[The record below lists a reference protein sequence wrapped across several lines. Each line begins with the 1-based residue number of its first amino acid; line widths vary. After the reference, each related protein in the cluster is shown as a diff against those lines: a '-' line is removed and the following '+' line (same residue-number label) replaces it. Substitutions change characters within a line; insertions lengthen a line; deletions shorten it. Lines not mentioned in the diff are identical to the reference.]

1 MNVKTLFYAV
11 AFLSLSWA
19 SLTYA
24 QDVLPEYTQARRFA
38 PSNAEQLLFSYTLTP
53 NYFNNSDKFWYE
65 YKTSEGTN
73 WYLVDPD
80 SRNKRLLFDRDEL
93 AAQISEIVREPFTGQ
108 QLPIEDL
115 RLKEDDRT
123 FTFSIKGTNGNYFF
137 SYDYPSSRLTR
148 ITKDEIPAKIRW
160 ANISPDKKRV
170 VFAKDL
176 NLYVMSYEDY
186 EKAVKDPE
194 DKTISEIALTT
205 DGEKDFGF
213 GIPRTFL
220 NTDTLCDHKRELV
233 SRWSLFRRNF
243 VGSTCSARFM
253 GD

>member
-19 SLTYA
+19 SFTYA

-53 NYFNNSDKFWYE
+53 NYFNNSNKFWYE

-137 SYDYPSSRLTR
+137 S
-148 ITKDEIPAKIRW
+148 
-160 ANISPDKKRV
+160 
-170 VFAKDL
+170 
-176 NLYVMSYEDY
+176 
-186 EKAVKDPE
+186 
-194 DKTISEIALTT
+194 
-205 DGEKDFGF
+205 
-213 GIPRTFL
+213 
-220 NTDTLCDHKRELV
+220 
-233 SRWSLFRRNF
+233 
-243 VGSTCSARFM
+243 
-253 GD
+253 

>member
-1 MNVKTLFYAV
+1 MGAFYLCARCPTGIYASTPFRPV
-11 AFLSLSWA
+11 ECGTVTFLL
-19 SLTYA
+19 Y
-24 QDVLPEYTQARRFA
+24 
-38 PSNAEQLLFSYTLTP
+38 LTP

-108 QLPIEDL
+108 QLPIGDL

-148 ITKDEIPAKIRW
+148 INE
-160 ANISPDKKRV
+160 
-170 VFAKDL
+170 
-176 NLYVMSYEDY
+176 
-186 EKAVKDPE
+186 
-194 DKTISEIALTT
+194 
-205 DGEKDFGF
+205 
-213 GIPRTFL
+213 
-220 NTDTLCDHKRELV
+220 
-233 SRWSLFRRNF
+233 RRD
-243 VGSTCSARFM
+243 SC
-253 GD
+253 

>member
-19 SLTYA
+19 SFTYA

-160 ANISPDKKRV
+160 ANISPVKSGSSSRKRFEPV
-170 VFAKDL
+170 VL
-176 NLYVMSYEDY
+176 S
-186 EKAVKDPE
+186 
-194 DKTISEIALTT
+194 
-205 DGEKDFGF
+205 
-213 GIPRTFL
+213 
-220 NTDTLCDHKRELV
+220 
-233 SRWSLFRRNF
+233 
-243 VGSTCSARFM
+243 
-253 GD
+253 

>member
-1 MNVKTLFYAV
+1 MGAFYLCARCPTGIYASTPFRPV
-11 AFLSLSWA
+11 ECGTATFLL
-19 SLTYA
+19 Y
-24 QDVLPEYTQARRFA
+24 
-38 PSNAEQLLFSYTLTP
+38 
-53 NYFNNSDKFWYE
+53 
-65 YKTSEGTN
+65 
-73 WYLVDPD
+73 WYLVDPN

-176 NLYVMSYEDY
+176 NLYVMSY
-186 EKAVKDPE
+186 
-194 DKTISEIALTT
+194 
-205 DGEKDFGF
+205 
-213 GIPRTFL
+213 
-220 NTDTLCDHKRELV
+220 
-233 SRWSLFRRNF
+233 
-243 VGSTCSARFM
+243 
-253 GD
+253 